1 MQNGAIFFQEELY
14 LNSETN
20 FFSLLV
26 FTGSQDPKNWRRARH
41 HDATFLMKT
50 KRHKEEDDN
59 LFFPF
64 AWLVASQKETATI
77 DFSFWGFSWNLVRD
91 PLQGKPEFRT

>member
-1 MQNGAIFFQEELY
+1 

-20 FFSLLV
+20 FFPYWFLLAHRA
-26 FTGSQDPKNWRRARH
+26 QKNWRRAPH

-50 KRHKEEDDN
+50 KRHKKENHN
-59 LFFPF
+59 LFFSF
-64 AWLVASQKETATI
+64 AWLVASQEETATI
-77 DFSFWGFSWNLVRD
+77 DFSFWGFSWTLVRD